1 MPATRRRRSSRR
13 VRRLRRAKSR
23 NLRRSRSRKQRGG
36 ADIPKGYDDVMAVSY
51 TPTSDKLGDPDMVP
65 RIGGVSAFHKDTDS
79 KRESALEAEVA
90 SEVVE
95 AAAAAAV

>member
-1 MPATRRRRSSRR
+1 
-13 VRRLRRAKSR
+13 
-23 NLRRSRSRKQRGG
+23 
-36 ADIPKGYDDVMAVSY
+36 MAVSY

-90 SEVVE
+90 SELVE